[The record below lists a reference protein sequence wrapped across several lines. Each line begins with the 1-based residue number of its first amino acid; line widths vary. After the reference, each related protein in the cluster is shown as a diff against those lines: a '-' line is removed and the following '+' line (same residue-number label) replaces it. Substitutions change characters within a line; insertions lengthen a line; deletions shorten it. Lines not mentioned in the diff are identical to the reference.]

1 MISLLRGLRLAG
13 ISEECPLWVISG
25 HQLRTPTMSAL
36 PPKADI
42 ISHRL
47 ECLLWVAISTG
58 RCNTLFESVCRVG
71 LICEIPSLDCYV
83 IAA

>member
-1 MISLLRGLRLAG
+1 MTLVLTDGPVAETLREVWKRVGNCIVL
-13 ISEECPLWVISG
+13 
-25 HQLRTPTMSAL
+25 SAFGG
-36 PPKADI
+36 KADI
-42 ISHRL
+42 IPHRL